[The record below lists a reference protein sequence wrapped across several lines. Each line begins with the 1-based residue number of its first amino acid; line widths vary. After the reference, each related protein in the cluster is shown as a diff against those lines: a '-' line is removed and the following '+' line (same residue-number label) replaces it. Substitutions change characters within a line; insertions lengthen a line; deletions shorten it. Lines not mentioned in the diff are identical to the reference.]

1 MQEKDKEIDKD
12 VNGTLYKSNRIQKTD
27 LKKESQIA
35 PFKVKLPLKLFVFAC
50 SVVSL
55 SWFFEGHRRF
65 QQALTMDAIAYLAVG
80 VFLTLALVVVQA
92 FFIYAEEKAKGNRT
106 RTIKPFDKMYETL
119 TKRQAKINVNE
130 IGRQD

>member
-1 MQEKDKEIDKD
+1 
-12 VNGTLYKSNRIQKTD
+12 
-27 LKKESQIA
+27 
-35 PFKVKLPLKLFVFAC
+35 
-50 SVVSL
+50 
-55 SWFFEGHRRF
+55 
-65 QQALTMDAIAYLAVG
+65 MDAIAYLAVG

-106 RTIKPFDKMYETL
+106 RTIKLFDKMYETL